1 MFTPGESKYTYKRAK
16 KENLCWY
23 FSLRMNNT
31 FENRPKYTKFI
42 FPAIVFSFF
51 LIKILKKE

>member
-1 MFTPGESKYTYKRAK
+1 
-16 KENLCWY
+16 
-23 FSLRMNNT
+23 MNNT

>member
-1 MFTPGESKYTYKRAK
+1 MRSTFTLAKSKYTHKRAK

-51 LIKILKKE
+51 L